1 MVRISCL
8 FVVATYCL
16 NGLLLS
22 TTIMA
27 ISDEEKEAAK
37 DAEMPAKRPRKQK
50 ETPDYYLSSYLP
62 TDYSRSSSS
71 AEPDNSSDEDW
82 NAKEEAD
89 TEDEE
94 SPNVSLANSS
104 SSAADEEQ
112 LLGHKVT
119 VENRQKK
126 EQSVQNRPKK
136 GQSVQNKP
144 KKGQSDENRPKKG
157 LANRPKK
164 QKSDE
169 SSSEDNEN
177 IERLKAEVQEL
188 MRKSKAKAAAGV
200 GSSKT
205 KTNLQKSKSFKES
218 GDGGKGKGK
227 ATEEIGEPSKKMK
240 KATKGK
246 GPKKQTSFDDLNIS
260 EILANL
266 DNSSSDE
273 VVSKKSKAPANS
285 SKSLKLSTA
294 SKNKQKQ
301 KQNSSDESVEIITP
315 LKKERIQKKGKGV
328 KVEKPTASEDAKAM
342 ETLNIN
348 AGTSKATP
356 KRKRN
361 NRKAE

>member
-71 AEPDNSSDEDW
+71 AGPDNSSDEDW

-136 GQSVQNKP
+136 GQS
-144 KKGQSDENRPKKG
+144 DENRPKKG

-205 KTNLQKSKSFKES
+205 KKNLQKSKSFKES

-227 ATEEIGEPSKKMK
+227 AKEEIGEPSKKIK

>member
-27 ISDEEKEAAK
+27 NSDEETETK
-37 DAEMPAKRPRKQK
+37 MPAKRPRKQK

-89 TEDEE
+89 TKDEE

-104 SSAADEEQ
+104 SSAADEKQ

-119 VENRQKK
+119 V
-126 EQSVQNRPKK
+126 QNRPKT

-144 KKGQSDENRPKKG
+144 KK
-157 LANRPKK
+157 
-164 QKSDE
+164 QKSVE
-169 SSSEDNEN
+169 SSPEDNEN

-205 KTNLQKSKSFKES
+205 KTNLQTSKSFKES
-218 GDGGKGKGK
+218 GDRGKGKGK
-227 ATEEIGEPSKKMK
+227 TTEETGEPSKKMK

-246 GPKKQTSFDDLNIS
+246 VPKKQTSFDDLNIS

-285 SKSLKLSTA
+285 SKSLKLSSP

-315 LKKERIQKKGKGV
+315 VKKERMQKKGKGV
-328 KVEKPTASEDAKAM
+328 KVEKPTASENAKAM

-348 AGTSKATP
+348 AGRISGAMTLVKNHHNG
-356 KRKRN
+356 R
-361 NRKAE
+361 